1 MRKTYDPG
9 ALPNVVVIGAMKCGT
24 TSLHEFLAR
33 HPHVSASEPKELN
46 FFSGENADK
55 PLEWYMA
62 HFDPAKP
69 VRVESSQ
76 NYSKAHLP
84 YYSGAPERMAD
95 IIPDAKLIYLVR
107 DPIERYRSH
116 VAENFIGETPAVQR
130 WIEESNH
137 RVKTGLYHFQLT
149 AFLKFY
155 ALDQVKVVD
164 LADLSRDP
172 LATMNELFDFLNLPA
187 VEDRKL
193 FDFRAN
199 VNGEDVLP
207 RRLRTS
213 LPYRAA
219 HKFAPGAV
227 DAVFRWSP
235 VRKTL
240 LSKSYKPEL
249 PVEEMDRLKA
259 EISQDMAQFRV
270 LTGMNFPDWS
280 V

>member
-1 MRKTYDPG
+1 MAQTYAPG

-24 TSLHEFLAR
+24 TSLHAFLAQ
-33 HPHVSASEPKELN
+33 HPDVCGSEPKEIN
-46 FFSGENADK
+46 YFSGENADK
-55 PLEWYMA
+55 PLAWYKA
-62 HFDPAKP
+62 HFDPSKP

-76 NYSKAHLP
+76 NYSKAHYP
-84 YYSGAPERMAD
+84 FYTGAPARMAD
-95 IIPDAKLIYLVR
+95 VIPDAKLIYLVR

-116 VAENFIGETPAVQR
+116 IVENFIGSTPDELR

-137 RVKTGLYHFQLT
+137 RVKTGLYHYQLS
-149 AFLKFY
+149 AFLEY
-155 ALDQVKVVD
+155 YDLDRIKVID

-172 LATMNELFDFLNLPA
+172 LTTMNDVFAFLDLPKVDDPA
-187 VEDRKL
+187 L

-219 HKFAPGAV
+219 HKLAPGAI
-227 DAVFRWSP
+227 DAVFRWP
-235 VRKTL
+235 PLRRAVL
-240 LSKSYKPEL
+240 AKSFKPDLDAEDI
-249 PVEEMDRLKA
+249 DRLKA
-259 EISQDMAQFRV
+259 EFAPDMARFRA
-270 LTGMNFPDWS
+270 LTGMDFPDWS

>member
-1 MRKTYDPG
+1 MAKTYDPWT
-9 ALPNVVVIGAMKCGT
+9 LPNAVVIGAMKCGT

-33 HPHVSASEPKELN
+33 HPDICGSDPKEIN

-55 PLEWYMA
+55 PLDWYMA

-76 NYSKAHLP
+76 NYSKAHHP
-84 YYSGAPERMAD
+84 FYAGAPARMAE
-95 IIPDAKLIYLVR
+95 IIPDARLIYLVR

-116 VAENFIGETPAVQR
+116 VAENFIGETRDDLR
-130 WIEESNH
+130 WIEANDH
-137 RVKTGLYHFQLT
+137 RVKTGLYHYQLS
-149 AFLKFY
+149 AFLEFY
-155 ALDQVKVVD
+155 PLDRIMIVD

-172 LATMNELFDFLNLPA
+172 LATMNRLFAFLGLPELDDPA
-187 VEDRKL
+187 L

-219 HKFAPGAV
+219 HKLAPGSV
-227 DAVFRWSP
+227 DAVFRWPP
-235 VRKTL
+235 VRKAF

-249 PVEEMDRLKA
+249 TADEIDRLKA
-259 EISQDMAQFRV
+259 EFAPDMARFRT
-270 LTGMNFPDWS
+270 LTGMDFANWS